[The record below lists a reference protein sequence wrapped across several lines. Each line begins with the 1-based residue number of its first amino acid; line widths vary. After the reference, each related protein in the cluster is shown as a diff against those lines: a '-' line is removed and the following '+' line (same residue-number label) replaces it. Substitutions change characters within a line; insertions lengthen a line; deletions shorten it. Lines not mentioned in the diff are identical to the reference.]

1 MYFCRSIVLIVK
13 NKIFLIFTTFLLTIL
28 FFSGCKKNSNHKRS
42 YFGGKIINP
51 KSNNVILFKNDI
63 ALDTFY
69 LNSNDTFLS
78 EIPYITEDL
87 YHFKHGNEHQYVYL
101 EPQDSLLIRLSTW
114 DFDESLVFS
123 GNGAEKNN
131 LLIDCFLESEK
142 DKKLF
147 YSFYDLNPSNF
158 RIKVDSTEKIKL
170 DRYDDYIA
178 NHPKASDKF
187 KNILKIALTYPLY
200 SNVENYPMA
209 HSVKM
214 NDDVYDKICDD
225 FYKHRDQVSLN
236 QDSIMNF
243 YAYRDFIVSNLYN
256 KAYSSGYQ
264 ISTNEF
270 TSNLLQTIAM
280 EIKNENTRNLML
292 RQTVLSYFFR
302 KSSNQI
308 NDEYFKTYLKLSTST
323 EDKKLINQLLKDINI
338 VKIGGVLNDFKIT
351 DYNEIKRS
359 IQPIIK
365 NKNTVLFFWNPD
377 YMSKEFIGKRIN
389 FLLNKHPSLKFI
401 CIKINGD
408 DNDRMKELDFN
419 SQFYLEGDS
428 NANLFLTSKL
438 PRTILINKKGIIVN
452 GFASISSNKILNQLE
467 NLTEK

>member
-1 MYFCRSIVLIVK
+1 MLLIC
-13 NKIFLIFTTFLLTIL
+13 
-28 FFSGCKKNSNHKRS
+28 GCKESINHKKS

-51 KSNNVILFKNDI
+51 KSNNVILFKNNI

-69 LNSNDTFLS
+69 LNSDDTFLS
-78 EIPYITEDL
+78 EIPYINEDL

-101 EPQDSLLIRLSTW
+101 EPEDSLLIRLSTW

-123 GNGAEKNN
+123 GIGAERNN

-142 DKKLF
+142 DKKEF
-147 YSFYDLNPSNF
+147 YSHYDLTPSNF

-170 DRYDDYIA
+170 DRYNEYVVS
-178 NHPKASDKF
+178 HPKASDKF

-200 SNVENYPMA
+200 TKVENYPMA
-209 HSVKM
+209 HSAKM
-214 NDDVYDKICDD
+214 NDDVYHKIEDD
-225 FYKHRDQVSLN
+225 FYKHREQISLN

-256 KAYSSGYQ
+256 KTYSSGYQ
-264 ISTNEF
+264 ISTDEF
-270 TSNLLQTIAM
+270 TSNLLVTIAKEM
-280 EIKNENTRNLML
+280 ENENTRNLML
-292 RQTVLSYFFR
+292 KQTALSYFFR
-302 KSSNQI
+302 KSNNLI
-308 NDEYFKTYLKLSTST
+308 NDDYFKTYLKLSTST
-323 EDKKLINQLLKDINI
+323 KDKKLINQLLKDIDI
-338 VKIGGVLNDFKIT
+338 IKVGSVLQNFKIT
-351 DYNEIKRS
+351 DFNETKKS

-377 YMSKEFIGKRIN
+377 YMSKEFIGKRVD

-401 CIKINGD
+401 CIKISGNH
-408 DNDRMKELDFN
+408 NHRMKELDIN
-419 SQFYLEGDS
+419 SQFYLEDDS

-438 PRTILINKKGIIVN
+438 PRTILINKKGVVVN
-452 GFASISSNKILNQLE
+452 GYASISSNKILNQLE

>member
-1 MYFCRSIVLIVK
+1 MK
-13 NKIFLIFTTFLLTIL
+13 NKVFLSFTISLFTIL
-28 FFSGCKKNSNHKRS
+28 LICNCKESNNHKKS

-101 EPQDSLLIRLSTW
+101 EPEDSLLIRLSTW

-123 GNGAEKNN
+123 GIGAERNN

-142 DKKLF
+142 DKKEF
-147 YSFYDLNPSNF
+147 YSYYDLTPSKF

-170 DRYDDYIA
+170 DRYNEYLA
-178 NHPKASDKF
+178 SHPKASDKF

-200 SNVENYPMA
+200 TKVENYPMA

-214 NDDVYDKICDD
+214 NDDVYHNIDND
-225 FYKHRDQVSLN
+225 FYNHRDHISIN

-256 KAYSSGYQ
+256 KAYSSGHQ
-264 ISTNEF
+264 ISSDEF
-270 TSNLLQTIAM
+270 TSNLLLTIAKEM
-280 EIKNENTRNLML
+280 KNENTKNLML
-292 RQTVLSYFFR
+292 RQTALSHFFR

-308 NDEYFKTYLKLSTST
+308 NDDYFKTYLKLSTSKK
-323 EDKKLINQLLKDINI
+323 DKELINQLIKDINVI
-338 VKIGGVLNDFKIT
+338 KDGSTLKDFKII
-351 DYNEIKRS
+351 DYNKTKRS
-359 IQPIIK
+359 IQPLIK
-365 NKNTVLFFWNPD
+365 NRNSVLFFWNSD
-377 YMSKEFIGKRIN
+377 YMSKEFIGKRVD
-389 FLLNKHPSLKFI
+389 FLLNKHPSLKFV

-408 DNDRMKELDFN
+408 HKHKMKELDIN
-419 SQFYLEGDS
+419 SQFYIEDDS
-428 NANLFLTSKL
+428 NANHFLTSKL
-438 PRTILINKKGIIVN
+438 PRTILINKKGKVIN

-467 NLTEK
+467 KLTDK

>member
-1 MYFCRSIVLIVK
+1 ME
-13 NKIFLIFTTFLLTIL
+13 NKISLNFTIFLSTFLLL
-28 FFSGCKKNSNHKRS
+28 CGCKESNHHKRS

-51 KSNNVILFKNDI
+51 KSNNVILYKNDI

-123 GNGAEKNN
+123 GNGAERNN

-142 DKKLF
+142 DNKLF

-158 RIKVDSTEKIKL
+158 RKKVDSTEKVKL

-178 NHPKASDKF
+178 NHPKASNKF

-200 SNVENYPMA
+200 SKVENYPMA
-209 HSVKM
+209 HSVKV
-214 NDDVYDKICDD
+214 NDDVYDKIGDD
-225 FYKHRDQVSLN
+225 FYKHRDQVTLN

-256 KAYSSGYQ
+256 KAYLSGYQ

-270 TSNLLQTIAM
+270 TSNLLETIAM

-292 RQTVLSYFFR
+292 RKTAISYFFR
-302 KSSNQI
+302 KSSDQI
-308 NDEYFKTYLKLSTST
+308 NDEYFKTYLKLSTSLK
-323 EDKKLINQLLKDINI
+323 DKQLVNQLLKDINTI
-338 VKIGGVLNDFKIT
+338 QTGSVLNDFKIT
-351 DYNEIKRS
+351 DYNETKRS
-359 IQPIIK
+359 IQSIIK
-365 NKNTVLFFWNPD
+365 NKTTALFFWNPD
-377 YMSKEFIGKRIN
+377 YMSKEYFGKRVD
-389 FLLNKHPSLKFI
+389 FLLKKHPSLKFI

-408 DNDRMKELDFN
+408 DKDRMKELDFN
-419 SQFYLEGDS
+419 SQFYLENDS

-438 PRTILINKKGIIVN
+438 PRTILINKKGIVVN

-467 NLTEK
+467 NLTKK

>member
-1 MYFCRSIVLIVK
+1 MK
-13 NKIFLIFTTFLLTIL
+13 NKIFLNFTI
-28 FFSGCKKNSNHKRS
+28 FFSTLLLLIGCKESNHHKLS

-51 KSNNVILFKNDI
+51 KSNNVILYKNDI

-123 GNGAEKNN
+123 GNGAERNN

-142 DKKLF
+142 DNKLF

-158 RIKVDSTEKIKL
+158 RTKVDSTEKIKM
-170 DRYDDYIA
+170 DRYNDYIA
-178 NHPKASDKF
+178 NHPKATDKF

-200 SNVENYPMA
+200 TKVENYPMA

-214 NDDVYDKICDD
+214 NDDVYDKIGDD
-225 FYKHRDQVSLN
+225 FYKHRDQVTLN

-270 TSNLLQTIAM
+270 TSNLLETIAM

-292 RQTVLSYFFR
+292 RKTAISYFFR
-302 KSSNQI
+302 KSSDQI
-308 NDEYFKTYLKLSTST
+308 NDEYFKTYLKLSTSLK
-323 EDKKLINQLLKDINI
+323 DKQLINQLLKDINTI
-338 VKIGGVLNDFKIT
+338 QTGSVINDFKIT
-351 DYNEIKRS
+351 DYNETKRS
-359 IQPIIK
+359 IQSIIK
-365 NKNTVLFFWNPD
+365 NTNTVLLFWNPD
-377 YMSKEFIGKRIN
+377 YMSKEYFGKRVD
-389 FLLNKHPSLKFI
+389 FLLKKHPSLKFI

-408 DNDRMKELDFN
+408 DKDRMKELDFN
-419 SQFYLEGDS
+419 TQFYLENDS
-428 NANLFLTSKL
+428 NANLFLTSKM
-438 PRTILINKKGIIVN
+438 PRTILINKKGIVVN
-452 GFASISSNKILNQLE
+452 GFASISSNKIINQLE